1 MKAAVPIVALILIA
15 IGVLGLA
22 YGGFSYFYNDDINIG
37 PIHATIEREKKVP
50 ITPLAGGIA
59 IASGVGLLLW
69 NNNKK

>member
-1 MKAAVPIVALILIA
+1 MKAAVPIVALLLIA